1 MSMTTAKK
9 STSSSS
15 SNDRAEIRIG
25 VSDNARELTIESTL
39 SAGEVE
45 ALVAKSAS
53 SDVPLVLQDEKGRTV
68 IVPANKIS
76 YVEISP
82 RAIRKVGFGT
92 D

>member
-1 MSMTTAKK
+1 
-9 STSSSS
+9 
-15 SNDRAEIRIG
+15 
-25 VSDNARELTIESTL
+25 
-39 SAGEVE
+39 
-45 ALVAKSAS
+45 
-53 SDVPLVLQDEKGRTV
+53 LQDEKGRTV

>member
-1 MSMTTAKK
+1 MTTAKK
-9 STSSSS
+9 PAGSSN

-25 VSDNARELTIESTL
+25 VSDSTREITIESTL

-45 ALVAKSAS
+45 ALVAKSTS
-53 SDVPLVLQDEKGRTV
+53 SDAPLLLQDEKGRTV

>member
-1 MSMTTAKK
+1 MTTAKK
-9 STSSSS
+9 PAGSSN

-25 VSDNARELTIESTL
+25 VSDSTRELTIESTL

-45 ALVAKSAS
+45 ALVAKSTS
-53 SDVPLVLQDEKGRTV
+53 SDAPLLLRDEKGRTV

>member
-9 STSSSS
+9 SAASSSS
-15 SNDRAEIRIG
+15 DRAEIRIG

-53 SDVPLVLQDEKGRTV
+53 SDAPLVLQDEKGRTV

>member
-1 MSMTTAKK
+1 MTTAKK
-9 STSSSS
+9 PAGSSN

-25 VSDNARELTIESTL
+25 VSDSTRELTIESTL
-39 SAGEVE
+39 SASDVE

-53 SDVPLVLQDEKGRTV
+53 SDAPLVLQDEKGRTV

-76 YVEISP
+76 YLEISP

>member
-1 MSMTTAKK
+1 MTTAKK
-9 STSSSS
+9 PAGSSN

-25 VSDNARELTIESTL
+25 VSDSTRELTIESTL
-39 SAGEVE
+39 SASDVE

-53 SDVPLVLQDEKGRTV
+53 SDAPLVLQDEKGRTV

-82 RAIRKVGFGT
+82 RTIRKVGFGT

>member
-9 STSSSS
+9 SAASSSS
-15 SNDRAEIRIG
+15 SDRAEIRIG

-53 SDVPLVLQDEKGRTV
+53 SDAPLVLQDEKGRTV

>member
-1 MSMTTAKK
+1 MSTAKK
-9 STSSSS
+9 PAASSNG
-15 SNDRAEIRIG
+15 NDRAEIRIG

-53 SDVPLVLQDEKGRTV
+53 SDAPLVLQDEKGRTV

>member
-1 MSMTTAKK
+1 MTTAKK
-9 STSSSS
+9 PAGSSN

-25 VSDNARELTIESTL
+25 VSDSTRELTIESTL
-39 SAGEVE
+39 SASDVE

>member
-1 MSMTTAKK
+1 MTTAKK
-9 STSSSS
+9 PAGSSN

-25 VSDNARELTIESTL
+25 VSDSTRELTIESTL
-39 SAGEVE
+39 SASDVE

-53 SDVPLVLQDEKGRTV
+53 SDAPLVLQDEKGRTV

>member
-1 MSMTTAKK
+1 MTTAKK
-9 STSSSS
+9 SAASSI

-25 VSDNARELTIESTL
+25 VSDSAREITIESNL
-39 SAGEVE
+39 SASDVE
-45 ALVAKSAS
+45 ALVANSAS
-53 SDVPLVLQDEKGRTV
+53 SNVPLVLRDEKGRTV

-76 YVEISP
+76 YVEISA

>member
-1 MSMTTAKK
+1 MTTAKK
-9 STSSSS
+9 SAASSN

-25 VSDNARELTIESTL
+25 VSDSAREITIESSL
-39 SAGEVE
+39 SASDVE

-76 YVEISP
+76 YVEISA

>member
-9 STSSSS
+9 STASSSS
-15 SNDRAEIRIG
+15 DRAEIRIG

-39 SAGEVE
+39 SASDVE

>member
-1 MSMTTAKK
+1 MTTAKK
-9 STSSSS
+9 SAAS
-15 SNDRAEIRIG
+15 SNSNERAEIRIG

-39 SAGEVE
+39 FASDAE

-53 SDVPLVLQDEKGRTV
+53 SDAPLVLQDEKGRTV

-82 RAIRKVGFGT
+82 RAIRKVGFGA

>member
-1 MSMTTAKK
+1 MTTAKK
-9 STSSSS
+9 PAGSSN

-25 VSDNARELTIESTL
+25 VSDSTRELTIESTL

-53 SDVPLVLQDEKGRTV
+53 SDAPLLLQDEKGRTV
-68 IVPANKIS
+68 IVPASKIS